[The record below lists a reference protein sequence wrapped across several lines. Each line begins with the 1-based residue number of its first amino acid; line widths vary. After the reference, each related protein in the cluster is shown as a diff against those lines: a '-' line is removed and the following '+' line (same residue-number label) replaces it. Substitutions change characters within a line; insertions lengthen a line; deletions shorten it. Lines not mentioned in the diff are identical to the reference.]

1 MLGGGAVQW
10 RLFGSFGLI
19 RSYSRVTKPK
29 PPSVP
34 LAEGAAAVAA
44 GSPMTL
50 GAGRTRR
57 RWRRGPAL
65 PVLAAAAAV
74 ATSAGLLY
82 WLWQVRGQSA
92 LPASTASFAPDP
104 DPPIIPPPAKELIK
118 PSPEELPGRMSLE
131 KSIDLLLREA
141 PAIADVKRQISTNP
155 RIGHW
160 EIRFP
165 AGNTLEMYARQLDAL
180 GIELGVIGGSDRI
193 AYASGFTKETPDRR
207 DGRAEDELR
216 FYMTWRSGAQR
227 GLDNALLSRAGIATS
242 DRIVAQFYPP
252 PLERTLAELERQF
265 AGKRGPSEVRRT
277 VFALE
282 PVDKS
287 FEFRVVEQEYVSGEL
302 KRK

>member
-1 MLGGGAVQW
+1 M
-10 RLFGSFGLI
+10 
-19 RSYSRVTKPK
+19 
-29 PPSVP
+29 
-34 LAEGAAAVAA
+34 
-44 GSPMTL
+44 
-50 GAGRTRR
+50 
-57 RWRRGPAL
+57 
-65 PVLAAAAAV
+65 
-74 ATSAGLLY
+74 GLLY
-82 WLWQVRGQSA
+82 WLWQARGQSA
-92 LPASTASFAPDP
+92 LAASTGSFTVDP
-104 DPPIIPPPAKELIK
+104 DPPIVPPPVKELTK
-118 PSPEELPGRMSLE
+118 PGPGELPGRMPLE
-131 KSIDLLLREA
+131 KSIELLLQAA
-141 PAIADVKRQISTNP
+141 PAISDVQRLVTTNP

-193 AYASGFTKETPDRR
+193 AYASGFTKETPDHR

-227 GLDNALLSRAGIATS
+227 GLDNALLSRAGIATA

-265 AGKRGPSEVRRT
+265 AGKRDPSDVRRT

-282 PVDKS
+282 SVDKS
-287 FEFRVVEQEYVSGEL
+287 FEFRVVEPEYVSGEL